1 MSGTIFLATEAFK
14 NDEGCFLFP
23 NILPNI
29 SRGKGNQ
36 TIKFGE
42 LMEYNMR
49 NIFLKNHTQDAVE
62 KLSSDPFLE
71 KQNCTHL

>member
-14 NDEGCFLFP
+14 NDEGCFLFS
-23 NILPNI
+23 NMLPNI

-62 KLSSDPFLE
+62 KLPLDSFLE
-71 KQNCTHL
+71 KKNCAHL

>member
-14 NDEGCFLFP
+14 NDEGCFLFS
-23 NILPNI
+23 NMLPNI

-42 LMEYNMR
+42 LMQCNMR
-49 NIFLKNHTQDAVE
+49 NIFFKNHI
-62 KLSSDPFLE
+62 
-71 KQNCTHL
+71 